1 MRRRVREA
9 GRRTFRAI
17 TVRNYRLYFTGQVI
31 SVSGTWMQTVAQASL
46 EAVDGDAKPAR
57 HLLVGEAV
65 EIRGALRLRRH
76 IFSIVS
82 WAN

>member
-31 SVSGTWMQTVAQASL
+31 SV
-46 EAVDGDAKPAR
+46 
-57 HLLVGEAV
+57 
-65 EIRGALRLRRH
+65 
-76 IFSIVS
+76 
-82 WAN
+82 